1 MHASTEQLL
10 GIKDDEDSQSNQHVS
25 HCKICQK
32 ALLELK
38 HMQTE
43 LQSLSTQ
50 APEGMWNKIQSE
62 YQFTQNANHSSG
74 LIKSIYT
81 LAASILLTGALIIF
95 SNYQQSQS
103 NLKQFQDITQLMANS
118 SALENS
124 IAMHVNSGQINS
136 DTLYLNEKLKWRLML
151 IDQKIQSIQT
161 DDLNNRIILWQDRIR
176 ALTDLN
182 QNMTTNNN
190 TQQL

>member
-10 GIKDDEDSQSNQHVS
+10 GIKDDGDSQSSQHVR
-25 HCKICQK
+25 HCQICQK

-38 HMQTE
+38 QIQSE

-50 APEGMWNKIQSE
+50 APVGMWNKIQSE
-62 YQFTQNANHSSG
+62 YEFKQNTNHSSG

-81 LAASILLTGALIIF
+81 LAASILLTGGLLVF
-95 SNYQQSQS
+95 SNYQQAQS

-124 IAMHVNSGQINS
+124 IAMHANSGQINS
-136 DTLYLNEKLKWRLML
+136 ETLYQNEKLKWRLML
-151 IDQKIQSIQT
+151 IDQKMQSTQT
-161 DDLNNRIILWQDRIR
+161 DDLNNHIILWQDRIR

-182 QNMTTNNN
+182 QNMTANN